1 MNSCYT
7 NITPNAA
14 DSMANIRLK
23 GKGNI
28 FNRKGYINGIDSQL
42 TFCKK
47 RFINGID
54 SQLTFC
60 KKRFINGIDSQLT
73 FCKKRFINGIDSQ
86 LTFSIPRHF
95 IVFIGYAV
103 PDGMLKVP
111 TGDFLDTLP
120 LAPASR
126 ACMKIPS

>member
-14 DSMANIRLK
+14 DSMANVRLK

-28 FNRKGYINGIDSQL
+28 FNRKGY
-42 TFCKK
+42 
-47 RFINGID
+47 INGID

-111 TGDFLDTLP
+111 TGDFLETLP